1 MDANFDPTI
10 VRKSQ
15 FVELVVAGVAGGNTQ
30 THVQFTPQV
39 YLQGKPT
46 FFIEA
51 YTGNDVTISP
61 LGNAVAT
68 VAQFKLATLTLY
80 MSDPDDPKSFGNWV
94 QNMSLWD
101 LHRIQNGTDPYVKEL
116 FKMAGPYI
124 TWEKSYIDLSSAL
137 ANTTNV
143 SFLFNVGYRF

>member
-1 MDANFDPTI
+1 MDANFNPLI

-15 FVELVVAGVAGGNTQ
+15 FVELVVQGVAGGNTQ
-30 THVQFTPQV
+30 THIQFTPQV

-46 FFIEA
+46 FFIKT
-51 YTGNDVTISP
+51 YTANDVTTSP
-61 LGNAVAT
+61 LGNALAT

-94 QNMSLWD
+94 QNMPLWD
-101 LHRIQNGTDPYVKEL
+101 MHNIQNGTDPYSKKVFE
-116 FKMAGPYI
+116 MAGPYI
-124 TWEKSYIDLSSAL
+124 IWEKSYIDLSAAL
-137 ANTTNV
+137 ANTANV